1 MNAGQGRC
9 HPGHGLACGGR
20 AAVRLAAAAA
30 GGGAGPQWSRR
41 GPSARCPTANL
52 NRRSE
57 TPEFTQ

>member
-30 GGGAGPQWSRR
+30 GGGAGRGLSGAGDPQ
-41 GPSARCPTANL
+41 CPTANL

-57 TPEFTQ
+57 TPEFTP